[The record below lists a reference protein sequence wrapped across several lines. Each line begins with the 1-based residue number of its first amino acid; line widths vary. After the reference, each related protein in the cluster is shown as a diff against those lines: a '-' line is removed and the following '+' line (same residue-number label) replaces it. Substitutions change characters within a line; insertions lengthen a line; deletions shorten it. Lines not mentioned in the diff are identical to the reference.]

1 MDLGILQYQ
10 WRGTPPSPLES
21 IAVNLQLWDGAEEV
35 VDIAASTEIV
45 LNSSLEQGSV
55 ELDACP
61 TLLTDVLRR
70 GAARRILTRAARDHA
85 RSTAEASLSSSS
97 IATSHLTDD
106 EADEA
111 EDAGSPAI
119 RLLPPLSDDVDL
131 WQLRVCIR
139 GWADERSLIDVN
151 IPLSTAASIP
161 IFVLLGGELSLRL
174 SPSPAEKAA
183 AAATAARAAAAAAVA
198 AASVVSVT
206 SSGTKGTNLS
216 AAQSPRKPPQSPPP
230 PSSSSSSLSTPSPPP
245 GSPPPARPASIDGNS
260 PGEEENGDSW
270 GEGSSTVSSPASSV
284 DSSSSSSPSNVKQ
297 KRATNSPTPPPPASV
312 AAESKG
318 ERSRRK
324 SPSPTPQKFPAPTG
338 AIDRSKSRSEQEEAE
353 EEEARRQLPTF
364 KLQLDALKK
373 QIADQEARGKGASDA
388 LARAEREMKLRAL
401 TDARRVTAEAQ
412 VKSLKE
418 ELQTLETAKMASDRA
433 AVENADVALAWKERS
448 EGWESAYENVK
459 EEYDNLVAT
468 NAAAERDR
476 ELSQGLRAI
485 TTTSSS
491 SSSQQ
496 HPHRDSISS
505 PSPNRDSPSP
515 TALAVSSQSPS
526 SSSSLYQLHP
536 HSSGVAR
543 TPPDSGRASPSSSLH
558 THSPSGTLGGGSSSS
573 HSASKDVSIAAVA
586 AVQAELRE
594 TKERHAA
601 RLIALETQIALLK
614 EEAESAR
621 SQAAREAAKS
631 KTVRQAFTAAQ
642 ACLANYVQVLE
653 KACQETA
660 VAIGS
665 TRPWTN
671 TIPTSVALSPNSSNS
686 SSSLSSSSSSSHASL
701 GALVISA
708 ANAAVNAISTPNAP
722 TSPSSSSSPTSSSS
736 VLDASSSNPLRH
748 LCIRTPFI
756 FSGYEVRALL
766 NGPPISNSSSTVSIA
781 SSVSGNTNANSASSG
796 GSGGQGGGQSSGVA
810 DGFLQNDTN
819 VASTGHIALAQSSQN
834 AFTALLRALEDLYKS
849 HAEMAIERNR
859 AMSELQQTV
868 EARAEARAEAKA
880 AETRR
885 QLEAQVEER
894 SKLVR
899 DWEFFAQ
906 HWETRGRDAEKLNAE
921 WERSFESAN
930 RQTGAA
936 AIEAEGLRRMEIRL
950 RFEVESAHAEAKQL
964 RELLVALGHGSALA
978 SVVRRLSVPGL
989 GNDAGGGGGS
999 GSLLQPP
1006 TINSVL
1012 SSSSSIGGGG
1022 IALHSSGGGGGGGSD
1037 LINNNNLLGPT
1048 GLLTGVNAVNP
1059 ASSNGMER
1067 SGGGGTDA
1075 AARHRIPSLPP
1086 PPSLH
1091 AAHLGLIQ
1099 QQQQQMQLQQ
1109 QQREAAKTPAV
1120 SVQAATLKKRST
1132 SIATTYPET
1141 EAPSSLSNGGVSVA
1155 GTLSSPAGA
1164 AAVAKLSAAT
1174 TGAAAAQAYLTRK

>member
-45 LNSSLEQGSV
+45 LNSSIEQGSV

-61 TLLTDVLRR
+61 VLLTDVLRR

-85 RSTAEASLSSSS
+85 RSTADASSSS
-97 IATSHLTDD
+97 SSSVISHLTDD

-111 EDAGSPAI
+111 EDALSPAI

-161 IFVLLGGELSLRL
+161 VFLLLGGDLSLRL

-206 SSGTKGTNLS
+206 SSGSGNKGNASSTSPSTL
-216 AAQSPRKPPQSPPP
+216 SPRRPPQ
-230 PSSSSSSLSTPSPPP
+230 SSSSSSTPPPPPPPP
-245 GSPPPARPASIDGNS
+245 GSPPPARPASIDGS
-260 PGEEENGDSW
+260 PESLKGEEENGDAWTETS
-270 GEGSSTVSSPASSV
+270 SSTVNSPASSV
-284 DSSSSSSPSNVKQ
+284 DSSSSSSPSPSSNVKL
-297 KRATNSPTPPPPASV
+297 KKAATSSSTPPPAV
-312 AAESKG
+312 AESKG
-318 ERSRRK
+318 EQRSRRK
-324 SPSPTPQKFPAPTG
+324 TPSPTPTKFPAPTG
-338 AIDRSKSRSEQEEAE
+338 AINRSISRSEQEEAE
-353 EEEARRQLPTF
+353 EEEARRQLPTL

-373 QIADQEARGKGASDA
+373 QIADQEARGNGASDA
-388 LARAEREMKLRAL
+388 LARAARETKLRTS

-448 EGWESAYENVK
+448 EGWESAYESVK
-459 EEYDNLVAT
+459 EEYDTLVAS
-468 NAAAERDR
+468 NAAAAAEKERDF
-476 ELSQGLRAI
+476 SHGLRAI
-485 TTTSSS
+485 TSSS
-491 SSSQQ
+491 S
-496 HPHRDSISS
+496 HHRDSVSS
-505 PSPNRDSPSP
+505 PNTPSSP
-515 TALAVSSQSPS
+515 TALALSSQSPS
-526 SSSSLYQLHP
+526 SSSSIYQLHAN
-536 HSSGVAR
+536 SSGVAR
-543 TPPDSGRASPSSSLH
+543 TPPDSGRASPSSSSLH
-558 THSPSGTLGGGSSSS
+558 PHSPSGVGGTSS
-573 HSASKDVSIAAVA
+573 HSASKDASIAAVA

-601 RLIALETQIALLK
+601 RLIALETQIAMLK
-614 EEAESAR
+614 DEADSAR

-653 KACQETA
+653 KACQETGIA
-660 VAIGS
+660 LGS

-671 TIPTSVALSPNSSNS
+671 TIP
-686 SSSLSSSSSSSHASL
+686 LSSSSSSSSSSSNNSNASSPPHSSL
-701 GALVISA
+701 GALVITA
-708 ANAAVNAISTPNAP
+708 ANAAAAAVLSPNASSM
-722 TSPSSSSSPTSSSS
+722 SPPSSPTSSSP
-736 VLDASSSNPLRH
+736 SSSALDSSSSPLRH
-748 LCIRTPFI
+748 LAIRTPFI

-766 NGPPISNSSSTVSIA
+766 NGPPISNSSGTVSIA
-781 SSVSGNTNANSASSG
+781 SSVSGNNS
-796 GSGGQGGGQSSGVA
+796 GGGQSSGQSSSSVA

-834 AFTALLRALEDLYKS
+834 AFTALLRAIEDLYKA
-849 HAEMAIERNR
+849 HADVAIERSR
-859 AMSELQQTV
+859 AMAELQQTA
-868 EARAEARAEAKA
+868 EARAEARVEAKA
-880 AETRR
+880 LETRR

-989 GNDAGGGGGS
+989 GNNNNDAGGGTA
-999 GSLLQPP
+999 LIPP
-1006 TINSVL
+1006 PSMSSVL
-1012 SSSSSIGGGG
+1012 SSSTSLSSVTAGNGDNGTT
-1022 IALHSSGGGGGGGSD
+1022 H
-1037 LINNNNLLGPT
+1037 LGPT
-1048 GLLTGVNAVNP
+1048 GLLTGVNAANSS
-1059 ASSNGMER
+1059 ASSNGVER
-1067 SGGGGTDA
+1067 GGGGGGLSDA
-1075 AARHRIPSLPP
+1075 STRQRIPSLPP

-1109 QQREAAKTPAV
+1109 QQREAAKAPAV
-1120 SVQAATLKKRST
+1120 SVQAATLKKRS
-1132 SIATTYPET
+1132 SSLATTYPDT
-1141 EAPSSLSNGGVSVA
+1141 DASTSLLGGTSAGAGGAINSVA
-1155 GTLSSPAGA
+1155 GTMSSPAGA

-1174 TGAAAAQAYLTRK
+1174 IAAAATQAYLTRK